1 MGENENKSC
10 TQHLYLKECQH
21 FRKPL
26 IKDKILRSALY
37 FFLVVVLHLI
47 SIQSLLQN
55 LLIKINWIGSLFQF
69 LFSKWVIFHGQLKL
83 FLNDIIPEEVKIQN
97 ATYRKVKFLS
107 DTLAKNKGES

>member
-21 FRKPL
+21 FRKSF
-26 IKDKILRSALY
+26 IKDRCNTTTKKKYNALRKI
-37 FFLVVVLHLI
+37 FI
-47 SIQSLLQN
+47 SIQSLLEN
-55 LLIKINWIGSLFQF
+55 LLIKINWISSVFQF